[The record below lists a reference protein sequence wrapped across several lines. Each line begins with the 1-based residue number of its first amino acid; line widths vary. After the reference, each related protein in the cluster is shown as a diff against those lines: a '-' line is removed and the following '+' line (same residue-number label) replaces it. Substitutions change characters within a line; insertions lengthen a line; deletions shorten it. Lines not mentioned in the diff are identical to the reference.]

1 MNNLSSTK
9 PSVGSYKP
17 VFLVIGLLTLAAA
30 LGWVGVQTFTSNLS
44 SIGIE
49 YGSLLMLVLMI
60 GLLLTGMQL
69 AFVTGL
75 VALIFTLGWFGVD
88 ALPLITSRIFSFVSG
103 YVFLAVP
110 MFVLMAALLDRS
122 GIARD
127 LFDAMK
133 SVGRKVRGG
142 VAVQTL
148 LVAVILAS
156 MSGVIGGETVLLGI
170 LALPQMLRLGYDR
183 KLAIG
188 TTCAGGAL
196 GTMLPPSIVL
206 IIYGLS
212 ASVSIGELFKAAFL
226 PAFILA
232 MFYMAYVLIRCK
244 LNPALAPLPSEEDL
258 AKDAE
263 AHPSYFKA
271 LFFPLLSVA
280 TVLGSIY
287 TGVASVTEASALG
300 VVGIAISA
308 AIRKELNWK
317 MVKESSIATMR
328 TCGMIM
334 WIGIGAS
341 ALVGVYNLMGGI
353 DFVEETILALSGGN
367 AMSTLLIMMAILFVL
382 GMFLD
387 WVGVAL
393 LTMPIFVPI
402 ITGLGMDPIWFGV
415 VFCLNMQVAFLS
427 PPFGPAAFYLKSVAP
442 KDISLGEIFTAL
454 LPFIAL
460 QVCVLALVIMFP
472 ELALWWR

>member
-1 MNNLSSTK
+1 MFDLS
-9 PSVGSYKP
+9 Y
-17 VFLVIGLLTLAAA
+17 
-30 LGWVGVQTFTSNLS
+30 
-44 SIGIE
+44 IGIAW
-49 YGSLLMLVLMI
+49 GSILMLVMMI

-69 AFVTGL
+69 AFVTGF
-75 VALIFTLGWFGVD
+75 VAIFFTLFWFGPD
-88 ALPLITSRIFSFVSG
+88 ALPLIASRTYSFASG

-133 SVGRKVRGG
+133 SVGRRVRGG

-148 LVAVILAS
+148 LVAVLLAS

-206 IIYGLS
+206 IIYGMT
-212 ASVSIGELFKAAFL
+212 ASVSIGDLFKASFL

-232 MFYMAYVLIRCK
+232 GCYIGYVLIRCK
-244 LNPALAPLPSEEDL
+244 LNPSLAPIPSDEEIEEDM
-258 AKDAE
+258 ANQ
-263 AHPSYFKA
+263 PSYFKA

-287 TGVASVTEASALG
+287 TGIASVTEASALG
-300 VVGIAISA
+300 VVGIMISA
-308 AIRKELNWK
+308 AIRGELNFN
-317 MVKESSIATMR
+317 MLKESAIATMR

-341 ALVGVYNLMGGI
+341 ALVGIYNLMGGI
-353 DFVEETILALSGGN
+353 DFVEEVILSLSGGSPL
-367 AMSTLLIMMAILFVL
+367 ATLLIMMVILLVL

-402 ITGLGMDPIWFGV
+402 ITSLGYDPVWFGV
-415 VFCLNMQVAFLS
+415 VFCLNMQVSFLS

-442 KDISLGEIFTAL
+442 KDISLGEIFSSL
-454 LPFIAL
+454 LPFIGL
-460 QVCVLALVIMFP
+460 QVLVLGMVIAFP
-472 ELALWWR
+472 ELAMWWK

>member
-1 MNNLSSTK
+1 M
-9 PSVGSYKP
+9 
-17 VFLVIGLLTLAAA
+17 FD
-30 LGWVGVQTFTSNLS
+30 LS
-44 SIGIE
+44 SIGLAW
-49 YGSLLMLVLMI
+49 GSLLMLVMLI

-69 AFVTGL
+69 AFVSGF
-75 VALIFTLGWFGVD
+75 VAIFFTLFWFGPE
-88 ALPLITSRIFSFVSG
+88 AMPLIASRTYSFASG

-122 GIARD
+122 GIAKD

-133 SVGRKVRGG
+133 SLGRKVRGG
-142 VAVQTL
+142 VAVQTI
-148 LVAVILAS
+148 LVAVLLAS

-206 IIYGLS
+206 IIYGMT
-212 ASVSIGELFKAAFL
+212 ASVSIGDLFKASFL
-226 PAFILA
+226 PAFIVA
-232 MFYMAYVLIRCK
+232 ACYIAYVLVRCK
-244 LNPALAPLPSEEDL
+244 LNPSLAPIPSDSGEE
-258 AKDAE
+258 E
-263 AHPSYFKA
+263 EPQVSYFKA
-271 LFFPLLSVA
+271 LFFPLFSVA
-280 TVLGSIY
+280 VVLGSIY

-300 VVGIAISA
+300 VVGIMLSAIVRGEMNLSM
-308 AIRKELNWK
+308 L
-317 MVKESSIATMR
+317 KESAIATMR

-341 ALVGVYNLMGGI
+341 ALVGIYNLMGGI
-353 DFVEETILALSGGN
+353 DFVEQVILSLSGGS
-367 AMSTLLIMMAILFVL
+367 AIGTLLIMMVILLVL

-402 ITGLGMDPIWFGV
+402 ITGLGFDPIWFGV
-415 VFCLNMQVAFLS
+415 VFCLNMQVSFLS

-442 KDISLGEIFTAL
+442 KDISLGEIFTSL

-460 QVCVLALVIMFP
+460 QVFVLSLVIIFP
-472 ELALWWR
+472 ELAMWWQ

>member
-1 MNNLSSTK
+1 M
-9 PSVGSYKP
+9 
-17 VFLVIGLLTLAAA
+17 FD
-30 LGWVGVQTFTSNLS
+30 LS
-44 SIGIE
+44 SIGLAW
-49 YGSLLMLVLMI
+49 GSVLMLVMMI
-60 GLLLTGMQL
+60 ALLLTGMQL
-69 AFVTGL
+69 AFVTGF
-75 VALIFTLGWFGVD
+75 VAIFFTLFWFGPD
-88 ALPLITSRIFSFVSG
+88 AVPLIASRTYSFASG

-122 GIARD
+122 GIAKD

-148 LVAVILAS
+148 LVAVLLAS

-206 IIYGLS
+206 IIYGMT
-212 ASVSIGELFKAAFL
+212 ASVSIGDLFKASFL

-232 MFYMAYVLIRCK
+232 GCYIAYVLIRCK
-244 LNPALAPLPSEEDL
+244 LNPALAPIPSDSDEED
-258 AKDAE
+258 E
-263 AHPSYFKA
+263 PQVSYFKA

-280 TVLGSIY
+280 VVLGSIY
-287 TGVASVTEASALG
+287 TGIASVTEASALG
-300 VVGIAISA
+300 VVGIMISA
-308 AIRKELNWK
+308 IIRGEMNLN
-317 MVKESSIATMR
+317 MLKESAIATMR

-341 ALVGVYNLMGGI
+341 ALVGIYNLMGGI
-353 DFVEETILALSGGN
+353 DFVEEVILSLSGGS
-367 AMSTLLIMMAILFVL
+367 AIGTLLIMMVILLVL

-402 ITGLGMDPIWFGV
+402 ITGLGFDPVWFGV
-415 VFCLNMQVAFLS
+415 VFCLNMQVSFLS

-442 KDISLGEIFTAL
+442 KDISLGEIFTSL

-460 QVCVLALVIMFP
+460 QVLVLSLVIIFP
-472 ELALWWR
+472 GLAMWWK

>member
-1 MNNLSSTK
+1 MFDLSAM
-9 PSVGSYKP
+9 G
-17 VFLVIGLLTLAAA
+17 IG
-30 LGWVGVQTFTSNLS
+30 
-44 SIGIE
+44 
-49 YGSLLMLVLMI
+49 YGSLLMLGSMI
-60 GLLLTGMQL
+60 VLLLTGMQL
-69 AFVTGL
+69 AFVTAL
-75 VALIFTLGWFGVD
+75 VALVFAIGWFGVG
-88 ALPLITSRIFSFVSG
+88 ALPLITSRLYSFVGG

-133 SVGRKVRGG
+133 VFGRKLRGG

-148 LVAVILAS
+148 LVAIVLAS

-170 LALPQMLRLGYDR
+170 LALPQMLRLGYNR

-188 TTCAGGAL
+188 VTCAGGAL

-206 IIYGLS
+206 IIYGLT
-212 ASVSIGELFKAAFL
+212 ASVSIGDLFKAAFL

-232 MFYMAYVLIRCK
+232 FAYMAYVLVICR
-244 LNPALAPLPSEEDL
+244 LNPDYAPLPSEEEL
-258 AKDAE
+258 ASERDVN
-263 AHPSYFKA
+263 YFKA
-271 LFFPLLSVA
+271 LLFPLLTVMM
-280 TVLGSIY
+280 VLGSIY

-300 VVGIAISA
+300 VVGIMISA
-308 AIRKELNWK
+308 AIRGELNIAMLK
-317 MVKESSIATMR
+317 DSAKATMS
-328 TCGMIM
+328 TCGMII
-334 WIGIGAS
+334 WIGIGVT

-353 DFVEETILALSGGN
+353 DFVEETILALSGGSV
-367 AMSTLLIMMAILFVL
+367 MGTIMIMMLILLVL

-402 ITGLGMDPIWFGV
+402 ITGLGLDPIWFGV
-415 VFCLNMQVAFLS
+415 VFCLNMQVSFLS

-442 KDISLGEIFTAL
+442 KDISLGEIFSSL
-454 LPFIAL
+454 LPFIGL
-460 QVCVLALVIMFP
+460 QVFVLALVIFFP
-472 ELALWWR
+472 ELALWWK

>member
-1 MNNLSSTK
+1 MFDLS
-9 PSVGSYKP
+9 
-17 VFLVIGLLTLAAA
+17 A
-30 LGWVGVQTFTSNLS
+30 LG
-44 SIGIE
+44 IG
-49 YGSLLMLVLMI
+49 YGSLLMLVSMI
-60 GLLLTGMQL
+60 LLLLTGMQL
-69 AFVTGL
+69 AMVTGL
-75 VALIFTLGWFGVD
+75 VALIFAVGWFGID
-88 ALPLITSRIFSFVSG
+88 ALPLVTSRLYSFVGS

-133 SVGRKVRGG
+133 VVGRKVRGG

-148 LVAVILAS
+148 VVAIILAS

-170 LALPQMLRLGYDR
+170 LALPQMLRLGYNR

-206 IIYGLS
+206 IIYGLT
-212 ASVSIGELFKAAFL
+212 ASVSIGDLFKSAFL
-226 PAFILA
+226 PALILA
-232 MFYMAYVLIRCK
+232 FSYMAYVLIISRMH
-244 LNPALAPLPSEEDL
+244 PEYAPLPSDEEL
-258 AKDAE
+258 AQDQNTN
-263 AHPSYFKA
+263 YFKA
-271 LFFPLLSVA
+271 LFFPILSVA
-280 TVLGSIY
+280 VVLGSIY
-287 TGVASVTEASALG
+287 TGIASVTEASALG
-300 VVGIAISA
+300 VVGIIFSA
-308 AIRKELNWK
+308 WIRGELTFD
-317 MVKESSIATMR
+317 MLKESAKATMS
-328 TCGMIM
+328 TCGMII
-334 WIGIGAS
+334 WIGIGAT

-353 DFVEETILALSGGN
+353 DFVEETILSLSGGSV
-367 AMSTLLIMMAILFVL
+367 MGTVLIMMAILLVL

-402 ITGLGMDPIWFGV
+402 ITNLGLDPVWFGV
-415 VFCLNMQVAFLS
+415 VFCLNMQVSFLS

-442 KDISLGEIFTAL
+442 KDISLGEIFSSL

-460 QVCVLALVIMFP
+460 QVMVLALVIFFP
-472 ELALWWR
+472 QLAIWWK

>member
-1 MNNLSSTK
+1 MTM
-9 PSVGSYKP
+9 
-17 VFLVIGLLTLAAA
+17 FD
-30 LGWVGVQTFTSNLS
+30 LS
-44 SIGIE
+44 SIGIAW
-49 YGSLLMLVLMI
+49 GSLLMLVMMI

-69 AFVTGL
+69 AFVTGF
-75 VALIFTLGWFGVD
+75 VAIFFTLCWFGPD
-88 ALPLITSRIFSFVSG
+88 ALPLIASRTYSFASG

-148 LVAVILAS
+148 LVAVLLAS

-206 IIYGLS
+206 IIYGMT
-212 ASVSIGELFKAAFL
+212 ASVSIGDLFKASFL

-232 MFYMAYVLIRCK
+232 GCYIGYVLIRCK
-244 LNPALAPLPSEEDL
+244 LNPALAPIPSDDETEEDI
-258 AKDAE
+258 ANQ
-263 AHPSYFKA
+263 PSYFKA

-287 TGVASVTEASALG
+287 TGIASVTEASALG
-300 VVGIAISA
+300 VVGIMISA
-308 AIRKELNWK
+308 LIRGELNYN
-317 MVKESSIATMR
+317 MLKESAIATMR

-341 ALVGVYNLMGGI
+341 ALVGIYNLMGGI

-367 AMSTLLIMMAILFVL
+367 ATVTLLIMMAILLVL

-402 ITGLGMDPIWFGV
+402 ITGLGFDPVWFGV
-415 VFCLNMQVAFLS
+415 VFCLNMQVSFLS

-442 KDISLGEIFTAL
+442 KDISLGEIFSSL

-460 QVCVLALVIMFP
+460 QVLVLALVIIFP
-472 ELALWWR
+472 QLALWWQ

>member
-1 MNNLSSTK
+1 MMFDLSAM
-9 PSVGSYKP
+9 G
-17 VFLVIGLLTLAAA
+17 IG
-30 LGWVGVQTFTSNLS
+30 
-44 SIGIE
+44 
-49 YGSLLMLVLMI
+49 YGSLLMLGSMI
-60 GLLLTGMQL
+60 LLLLTGMQL
-69 AFVTGL
+69 AFVTAL
-75 VALIFTLGWFGVD
+75 VALIFAVGWFGVG
-88 ALPLITSRIFSFVSG
+88 ALPLITSRLYGFVGS

-133 SVGRKVRGG
+133 VFGRKLRGG

-148 LVAVILAS
+148 LVAIVLAS

-170 LALPQMLRLGYDR
+170 LALPQMLRLGYNR

-206 IIYGLS
+206 IIYGLT
-212 ASVSIGELFKAAFL
+212 ASVSIGDLFKAAFL

-232 MFYMAYVLIRCK
+232 FAYMAYVLILCRIH
-244 LNPALAPLPSEEDL
+244 PEYAPLPTAEEL
-258 AKDAE
+258 AEDADVN
-263 AHPSYFKA
+263 YFKA
-271 LFFPLLSVA
+271 LLFPLLTVMM
-280 TVLGSIY
+280 VLGSIY

-300 VVGIAISA
+300 VVGIIISA
-308 AIRKELNWK
+308 AIRGELNFSMLK
-317 MVKESSIATMR
+317 DSATATMS
-328 TCGMIM
+328 TCGMII
-334 WIGIGAS
+334 WIGIGAT

-353 DFVEETILALSGGN
+353 SFVEEIILALSGGSV
-367 AMSTLLIMMAILFVL
+367 MGTIMIMMVILLVL

-402 ITGLGMDPIWFGV
+402 IIGLGLDPIWFGV
-415 VFCLNMQVAFLS
+415 VFCLNMQVSFLS

-442 KDISLGEIFTAL
+442 KDISLGEIFSSL
-454 LPFIAL
+454 LPFIAM
-460 QVCVLALVIMFP
+460 QIAVLALVIFFP
-472 ELALWWR
+472 ELALWWK

>member
-1 MNNLSSTK
+1 MLNLSSAK
-9 PSVGSYKP
+9 AESDNRLRI
-17 VFLVIGLLTLAAA
+17 VFFAGGAVVLAALA
-30 LGWVGVQTFTSNLS
+30 WLATYVIAGELS
-44 SIGIE
+44 SIGIA
-49 YGSLLMLVLMI
+49 YGSLLMLALMI

-75 VALIFTLGWFGVD
+75 VALVFTLGWFGVD
-88 ALPLITSRIFSFVSG
+88 ALPLITSRIYSFVNG

-148 LVAVILAS
+148 IVAVILAS

-212 ASVSIGELFKAAFL
+212 ASVSIGDLFKASFL

-232 MFYMAYVLIRCK
+232 LFYIAYVLIRCK
-244 LNPALAPLPSEEDL
+244 LNPSLAPLPSAEELEED
-258 AKDAE
+258 AKE
-263 AHPSYFKA
+263 HPSYFKA

-300 VVGIAISA
+300 VVGIAVSA
-308 AIRKELNWK
+308 AIRGELSWN
-317 MVKESSIATMR
+317 MVKESAIATMR

-353 DFVEETILALSGGN
+353 NFVEQTILALSGGN
-367 AMSTLLIMMAILFVL
+367 AMTTLLIMMVILFVL

-402 ITGLGMDPIWFGV
+402 ITSLGMDPIWFGV

-442 KDISLGEIFTAL
+442 KDISLGEIFSSL
-454 LPFIAL
+454 LPFIGL
-460 QVCVLALVIMFP
+460 QVSVLALVIIFP
-472 ELALWWR
+472 ELALWWK

>member
-1 MNNLSSTK
+1 M
-9 PSVGSYKP
+9 
-17 VFLVIGLLTLAAA
+17 FD
-30 LGWVGVQTFTSNLS
+30 LS
-44 SIGIE
+44 SIGIA

-60 GLLLTGMQL
+60 TLLLTGMQL

-75 VALIFTLGWFGVD
+75 VAVVFLLGWFGID
-88 ALPLITSRIFSFVSG
+88 ALPLVTSRLFSFVSG

-122 GIARD
+122 GIAVD

-133 SVGRKVRGG
+133 KVGRKVHGG
-142 VAVQTL
+142 VAIQTL
-148 LVAVILAS
+148 MVAIVLAS

-188 TTCAGGAL
+188 TTAAGGAL

-206 IIYGLS
+206 IIYGLT
-212 ASVSIGELFKAAFL
+212 ASVSIGDLFKASFV
-226 PAFILA
+226 PAFMLA
-232 MFYMAYVLIRCK
+232 AFYIAYVFIRAK
-244 LNPALAPLPSEEDL
+244 LNPSLAPIPSAEELLEDE
-258 AKDAE
+258 AKNVN
-263 AHPSYFKA
+263 YLKA
-271 LFFPLLSVA
+271 LFFPLLTVA
-280 TVLGSIY
+280 IVLGSIY
-287 TGVASVTEASALG
+287 SGIASVTEASALG
-300 VVGIAISA
+300 VVGIIISA
-308 AIRKELNWK
+308 GVRKELNWSMLK
-317 MVKESSIATMR
+317 DSAQATMR
-328 TCGMIM
+328 TCGMII

-353 DFVEETILALSGGN
+353 DFVEQLILNLSGGS
-367 AMSTLLIMMAILFVL
+367 AMITVFIMMAILLVL

-402 ITGLGMDPIWFGV
+402 IVGLGLDPIWFGV
-415 VFCLNMQVAFLS
+415 VFCLNMQVSFLS

-442 KDISLGEIFTAL
+442 KDISLGEIFISL
-454 LPFIAL
+454 LPFIGLQIIAL
-460 QVCVLALVIMFP
+460 FLVVFFP
-472 ELALWWR
+472 ELALWWK

>member
-1 MNNLSSTK
+1 MFDLS
-9 PSVGSYKP
+9 
-17 VFLVIGLLTLAAA
+17 A
-30 LGWVGVQTFTSNLS
+30 
-44 SIGIE
+44 IGIG
-49 YGSLLMLVLMI
+49 YGSLAMLVMMI

-75 VALIFTLGWFGVD
+75 VALLFTLGWFGVD
-88 ALPLITSRIFSFVSG
+88 ALSLVTSRMYSFVDG

-110 MFVLMAALLDRS
+110 MFVLMAAMLDRS

-133 SVGRKVRGG
+133 SVGRRVRGG

-148 LVAVILAS
+148 LVAVVLAS

-206 IIYGLS
+206 IIYGLT
-212 ASVSIGELFKAAFL
+212 ASVSIGDLFKAAFL

-232 MFYMAYVLIRCK
+232 GCYMAYVLIRCK
-244 LNPALAPLPSEEDL
+244 MNPALAPLPSEEELKADM
-258 AKDAE
+258 E
-263 AHPSYFKA
+263 NRPSYFKA
-271 LFFPLLSVA
+271 LFFPMLSVA
-280 TVLGSIY
+280 VVLGSIY

-300 VVGIAISA
+300 VVGIALSA
-308 AIRKELNWK
+308 LIRGELNAE
-317 MVKESSIATMR
+317 MVWESAKATMR
-328 TCGMIM
+328 TCGMII
-334 WIGIGAS
+334 WIGIGAT

-353 DFVEETILALSGGN
+353 VFVEQTILALSGGS
-367 AMSTLLIMMAILFVL
+367 ALATLLIMMAILLVL

-402 ITGLGMDPIWFGV
+402 ISGLGMDPIWFGV
-415 VFCLNMQVAFLS
+415 VFCLNMQVSFLS

-442 KDISLGEIFTAL
+442 KEISLGEIFTSL

-460 QVCVLALVIMFP
+460 QILVLGLVIAFP
-472 ELALWWR
+472 QLALWWQ

>member
-1 MNNLSSTK
+1 M
-9 PSVGSYKP
+9 
-17 VFLVIGLLTLAAA
+17 FD
-30 LGWVGVQTFTSNLS
+30 LS
-44 SIGIE
+44 SIGLAW
-49 YGSLLMLVLMI
+49 GSILMLVMMI
-60 GLLLTGMQL
+60 ALLLTGMQL
-69 AFVTGL
+69 AFVTGF
-75 VALIFTLGWFGVD
+75 VAIFFTLFWFGPD
-88 ALPLITSRIFSFVSG
+88 AVPLIASRTYSFASG

-122 GIARD
+122 GIAKD

-148 LVAVILAS
+148 LVAVLLAS

-206 IIYGLS
+206 IIYGMT
-212 ASVSIGELFKAAFL
+212 ASVSIGDLFKASFL

-232 MFYMAYVLIRCK
+232 GFYIAYVLIRCK
-244 LNPALAPLPSEEDL
+244 LNPALAPIPSDSDEED
-258 AKDAE
+258 E
-263 AHPSYFKA
+263 PQVSYFKA

-280 TVLGSIY
+280 VVLGSIY
-287 TGVASVTEASALG
+287 TGIASVTEASALG
-300 VVGIAISA
+300 VVGIMISA
-308 AIRKELNWK
+308 IIRGEMSLN
-317 MVKESSIATMR
+317 MLKESAIATMR

-341 ALVGVYNLMGGI
+341 ALVGIYNLMGGI
-353 DFVEETILALSGGN
+353 DFVEEVILSLSGGS
-367 AMSTLLIMMAILFVL
+367 AMGTLLIMMVILLVL

-402 ITGLGMDPIWFGV
+402 ITGLGFDPVWFGV
-415 VFCLNMQVAFLS
+415 VFCLNMQVSFLS

-442 KDISLGEIFTAL
+442 KDISLGEIFTSL

-460 QVCVLALVIMFP
+460 QVLVLSLVIIFP
-472 ELALWWR
+472 DLAMWWK

>member
-1 MNNLSSTK
+1 M
-9 PSVGSYKP
+9 
-17 VFLVIGLLTLAAA
+17 FD
-30 LGWVGVQTFTSNLS
+30 LS
-44 SIGIE
+44 SIGLAW
-49 YGSLLMLVLMI
+49 GSLLMLVMLI

-69 AFVTGL
+69 AFVSGF
-75 VALIFTLGWFGVD
+75 VAIFFTLFWFGPE
-88 ALPLITSRIFSFVSG
+88 AMPLIASRTYSFASG

-122 GIARD
+122 GIAKD

-133 SVGRKVRGG
+133 SLGRKVRGG
-142 VAVQTL
+142 VAVQTI
-148 LVAVILAS
+148 LVAVLLAS

-206 IIYGLS
+206 IIYGMT
-212 ASVSIGELFKAAFL
+212 ASVSIGDLFKASFL

-232 MFYMAYVLIRCK
+232 ACYIAYVLIRCK
-244 LNPALAPLPSEEDL
+244 LNPSLAPIPSDSGED
-258 AKDAE
+258 DE
-263 AHPSYFKA
+263 PQVSYFKA
-271 LFFPLLSVA
+271 LFFPLFSVA
-280 TVLGSIY
+280 VVLGSIY

-300 VVGIAISA
+300 VVGIMLSAIVRGEMNLSM
-308 AIRKELNWK
+308 L
-317 MVKESSIATMR
+317 KESAIATMR

-341 ALVGVYNLMGGI
+341 ALVGIYNLMGGI
-353 DFVEETILALSGGN
+353 DFVEQVILSLSGGS
-367 AMSTLLIMMAILFVL
+367 AIGTLLIMMVILLVL

-402 ITGLGMDPIWFGV
+402 ITGLGFDPIWFGV
-415 VFCLNMQVAFLS
+415 VFCLNMQVSFLS

-442 KDISLGEIFTAL
+442 KDISLGEIFTSL

-460 QVCVLALVIMFP
+460 QVLVLSLVIIFP
-472 ELALWWR
+472 ELAMWWQ

>member
-1 MNNLSSTK
+1 M
-9 PSVGSYKP
+9 
-17 VFLVIGLLTLAAA
+17 FD
-30 LGWVGVQTFTSNLS
+30 LS

-49 YGSLLMLVLMI
+49 WGSLLMLAMMI

-69 AFVTGL
+69 AFVTGF
-75 VALIFTLGWFGVD
+75 VAIFFTLGWFGVD
-88 ALPLITSRIFSFVSG
+88 AIPLVTSRMYSFASD
-103 YVFLAVP
+103 YIFLAIP
-110 MFVLMAALLDRS
+110 MFVLMAAMLDHS

-148 LVAVILAS
+148 LVAVLLAS

-206 IIYGLS
+206 IIYGMT
-212 ASVSIGELFKAAFL
+212 ASVSIGDLFKAAFL

-232 MFYMAYVLIRCK
+232 ACYIAYVLVRCY
-244 LNPALAPLPSEEDL
+244 LNPSLAPSFEEEL
-258 AKDAE
+258 EEETK
-263 AHPSYFKA
+263 HPNYFKA

-280 TVLGSIY
+280 VVLGSIY
-287 TGVASVTEASALG
+287 TGIASVTEASALG
-300 VVGIAISA
+300 VVGIMISA
-308 AIRKELNWK
+308 IIRREMSWNMLKDSA
-317 MVKESSIATMR
+317 VATMR
-328 TCGMIM
+328 TCGMII

-353 DFVEETILALSGGN
+353 DFVEETILALSGGS
-367 AMSTLLIMMAILFVL
+367 AMATLLIMMVILLVL

-402 ITGLGMDPIWFGV
+402 ISNLGFDPIWFGV
-415 VFCLNMQVAFLS
+415 VFCLNMQVSFLS

-442 KDISLGEIFTAL
+442 KDISLGLIFTSL
-454 LPFIAL
+454 IPFIFM
-460 QVCVLALVIMFP
+460 QIFVLALVIAFP
-472 ELALWWR
+472 QLAMWWQ